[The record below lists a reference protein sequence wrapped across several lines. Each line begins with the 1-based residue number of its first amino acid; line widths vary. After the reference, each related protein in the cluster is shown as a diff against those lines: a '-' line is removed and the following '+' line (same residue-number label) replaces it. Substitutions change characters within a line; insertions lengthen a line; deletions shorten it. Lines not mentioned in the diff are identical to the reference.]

1 MATLVIEADDVM
13 ATTHYQPKREKSMP
27 PGKRPKVAPHSNR
40 FDRQKLLKEKMT
52 DLEADLRAAGL
63 GDLMG
68 EIKPVRPIAKELID
82 RKTGAKIFHV
92 EEPLSVYV
100 RRTTL
105 TGNKSQ
111 RAPFDHLNDPIY
123 RRLMRDFVQG
133 ALMPEARVAA
143 VKDGVKVLSVEEAD
157 INYSIID
164 GLQRSWCYATLL
176 LLALHRDQLVADG
189 SVTQEAWNYFRPVI
203 ESLGDR
209 DTAVRNLLQRTIR
222 YEIYYNIDLAGL
234 LHYMVTFN
242 TAQRRMSLPVQLEIM
257 RGPLIDEIE
266 RATSIPVF
274 RDSVDIEA
282 QGKTQKNKE
291 QFAASDLAVAAEAFI
306 TNNPQAP
313 QKELA
318 EEFLEKDTAYAGAVD
333 VGDIADVIT
342 MLKRVATE
350 IHPAMLKVY
359 AADAGKKFY
368 FSSGGTFM
376 GGFAAACGHIRNKGD
391 NTKLQKAIEK
401 LVALLA
407 IPEDDPFS
415 LGEYQDA
422 IKDIHSS
429 RGKMMRRLVY
439 DTFLRFFNGTTERL
453 EWTDAVRSLS
463 IK

>member
-1 MATLVIEADDVM
+1 METVTFEADDAVIAMQAKPKKEKNM
-13 ATTHYQPKREKSMP
+13 AGR
-27 PGKRPKVAPHSNR
+27 RPKVTPPPNR
-40 FDRQKLLKEKMT
+40 FDRQKLLKEKMAT
-52 DLEADLRAAGL
+52 LDADLQAAGL
-63 GDLMG
+63 GDLLG
-68 EIKPVRPIAKELID
+68 DLTPIIPIAKPVDD
-82 RKTGAKIFHV
+82 RKTSAKISHV

-111 RAPFDHLNDPIY
+111 RAPFDHLNDAIY

-133 ALMPEARVAA
+133 AQMPEARVAA
-143 VKDGVKVLSVEEAD
+143 VKEGKRVLSLTETD
-157 INYSIID
+157 ITYSIID

-176 LLALHRDQLVADG
+176 LLALHRETLVTDG
-189 SVTQEAWNYFRPVI
+189 CITAEAWTYFKPVI
-203 ESLGDR
+203 DTLGDR
-209 DTAVRNLLQRTIR
+209 DASVRNLLQRTIR
-222 YEIYYNIDLAGL
+222 YEIYYNIALEGL

-266 RATSIPVF
+266 RQTSIPVF

-282 QGKTQKNKE
+282 QGRTQKAKE

-306 TNNPQAP
+306 TNNPQAS

-318 EEFLEKDTAYAGAVD
+318 EDFLEKDGAYASGVD
-333 VGDIADVIT
+333 IGDIADVVS
-342 MLKRVATE
+342 MLTRVAKD
-350 IHPAMLKVY
+350 IHPAMLNVY
-359 AADAGKKFY
+359 AADGGKKFY

-376 GGFAAACGHIRNKGD
+376 AGFAAACGFIRNRGD
-391 NTKLQKAIEK
+391 NAKLTKALDK
-401 LVALLA
+401 LVALLDV
-407 IPEDDPFS
+407 PLDDPLS

-422 IKDIHSS
+422 IKGIHSS

-439 DTFLRFFNGTTERL
+439 DTFLRFFNGTTDRL

-463 IK
+463 LT

>member
-1 MATLVIEADDVM
+1 
-13 ATTHYQPKREKSMP
+13 
-27 PGKRPKVAPHSNR
+27 
-40 FDRQKLLKEKMT
+40 
-52 DLEADLRAAGL
+52 
-63 GDLMG
+63 
-68 EIKPVRPIAKELID
+68 
-82 RKTGAKIFHV
+82 
-92 EEPLSVYV
+92 
-100 RRTTL
+100 
-105 TGNKSQ
+105 
-111 RAPFDHLNDPIY
+111 
-123 RRLMRDFVQG
+123 
-133 ALMPEARVAA
+133 
-143 VKDGVKVLSVEEAD
+143 
-157 INYSIID
+157 
-164 GLQRSWCYATLL
+164 
-176 LLALHRDQLVADG
+176 
-189 SVTQEAWNYFRPVI
+189 
-203 ESLGDR
+203 
-209 DTAVRNLLQRTIR
+209 
-222 YEIYYNIDLAGL
+222 
-234 LHYMVTFN
+234 
-242 TAQRRMSLPVQLEIM
+242 
-257 RGPLIDEIE
+257 
-266 RATSIPVF
+266 
-274 RDSVDIEA
+274 VDIEA

>member
-1 MATLVIEADDVM
+1 METLVIDAQDVT
-13 ATTHYQPKREKSMP
+13 AAPQLKVKERVMP
-27 PGKRPKVAPHSNR
+27 AGRRPKMMPQPNK
-40 FDRQKLLKEKMT
+40 FDRQKLLKEKMAT
-52 DLEADLRAAGL
+52 LAADLQEAGL
-63 GDLMG
+63 GDLL
-68 EIKPVRPIAKELID
+68 EELTPIKPIAKEVQD
-82 RKTGAKIFHV
+82 QKTGARISHV

-100 RRTTL
+100 RRTSL

-111 RAPFDHLNDPIY
+111 RAPFDHLNDAIY

-133 ALMPEARVAA
+133 AQMPEARVAA
-143 VKDGVKVLSVEEAD
+143 VKEGKRVLALSETE

-176 LLALHRDQLVADG
+176 LLALHREQLVTDG
-189 SVTQEAWNYFRPVI
+189 CITQEAWNYFRPVI
-203 ESLGDR
+203 DSLGDR
-209 DTAVRNLLQRTIR
+209 DASIRNLLQRTIR
-222 YEIYYNIDLAGL
+222 YEIYYNIGLEGL

-282 QGKTQKNKE
+282 QGRTQKNKE

-306 TNNPQAP
+306 TNNPQAS

-318 EEFLEKDTAYAGAVD
+318 EDFLEKDGAYASGVD
-333 VGDIADVIT
+333 IGDIADVVS
-342 MLKRVATE
+342 MLTRVAKE
-350 IHPAMLKVY
+350 IHPDMLKVY
-359 AADAGKKFY
+359 ATDGGKKFY

-376 GGFAAACGHIRNKGD
+376 AGFAAACGFIRNRGD
-391 NTKLQKAIEK
+391 NVRLQKALDK
-401 LVALLA
+401 LVTLLQT
-407 IPEDDPFS
+407 PTDDPLS

-463 IK
+463 LT

>member
-1 MATLVIEADDVM
+1 MEAAVFEATDAVIAMHFKPKKERMMAG
-13 ATTHYQPKREKSMP
+13 R
-27 PGKRPKVAPHSNR
+27 RPKVTPAPNK
-40 FDRQKLLKEKMT
+40 FDRQRLLKEKMET
-52 DLEADLRAAGL
+52 LTADLEAAGL
-63 GDLMG
+63 GDLLG
-68 EIKPVRPIAKELID
+68 ELTPIKTIAKEVDD
-82 RKTGAKIFHV
+82 RKTGAKISHV
-92 EEPLSVYV
+92 EEPLSVYI

-111 RAPFDHLNDPIY
+111 RAPFDHLNDAIY

-133 ALMPEARVAA
+133 AQMPEARVAA
-143 VKDGVKVLSVEEAD
+143 VREMKRVLSLTELD
-157 INYSIID
+157 ITYSIID
-164 GLQRSWCYATLL
+164 GLQRSWCYATLV
-176 LLALHRDQLVADG
+176 LLALHRDSLVADG
-189 SVTQEAWNYFRPVI
+189 AITPEAWNYFKPVI
-203 ESLGDR
+203 DTLGDR
-209 DTAVRNLLQRTIR
+209 DTSVRNLLQRTIR
-222 YEIYYNIDLAGL
+222 YEIYWNIALEGL

-266 RATSIPVF
+266 RQTSIPVF

-282 QGKTQKNKE
+282 QGRTQKAKE

-306 TNNPQAP
+306 TNNPQAS

-318 EEFLEKDTAYAGAVD
+318 EDFLEKDGAYASGVD
-333 VGDIADVIT
+333 IGDIADVVM
-342 MLKRVATE
+342 MLTRVAKN
-350 IHPAMLKVY
+350 IHPAMLDVY
-359 AADAGKKFY
+359 KADGGKKFY

-376 GGFAAACGHIRNKGD
+376 AGFAAACGFIRNRGD
-391 NTKLQKAIEK
+391 NVKLTKAMDK

-407 IPEDDPFS
+407 EPVDDPLS

-439 DTFLRFFNGTTERL
+439 DTFLRFFNGTTDRL

-463 IK
+463 LT

>member
-1 MATLVIEADDVM
+1 MDAAILETADAGFSPFLAPKKETKKMAG
-13 ATTHYQPKREKSMP
+13 R
-27 PGKRPKVAPHSNR
+27 RPKAPPQPNR
-40 FDRQKLLKEKMT
+40 FDRQRLLKDKMAT
-52 DLEADLRAAGL
+52 LAADLEAAGFGDLL
-63 GDLMG
+63 GDLTP
-68 EIKPVRPIAKELID
+68 IKAIYKAVQD
-82 RKTGAKIFHV
+82 SKTGAKISHV
-92 EEPLSVYV
+92 EEPLAVYV
-100 RRTTL
+100 RRTSL

-111 RAPFDHLNDPIY
+111 RAPFDHVNDAIY

-133 ALMPEARVAA
+133 AQMPEARVAA
-143 VKDGVKVLSVEEAD
+143 VKEAKRVLTLDESD
-157 INYSIID
+157 ITYSIID

-176 LLALHRDQLVADG
+176 LLALHREKLVEEG
-189 SVTQEAWNYFRPVI
+189 SITAEAWTYFKPI
-203 ESLGDR
+203 IDSLGDK
-209 DTAVRNLLQRTIR
+209 DTAIRNLLQRTIR
-222 YEIYYNIDLAGL
+222 YEIYYNIGLEGL

-282 QGKTQKNKE
+282 QGRTQKNKE

-306 TNNPQAP
+306 TNNPQAS

-318 EEFLEKDTAYAGAVD
+318 EDFLEKDGAYASGVD
-333 VGDIADVIT
+333 IGDIADVVM
-342 MLKRVATE
+342 MLTRVAKE

-376 GGFAAACGHIRNKGD
+376 AGFAAACGFIRNRGD
-391 NTKLQKAIEK
+391 LPKLQKALDK
-401 LVALLA
+401 LVSLLQS
-407 IPEDDPFS
+407 PEEDPLS
-415 LGEYQDA
+415 LNEYQEA
-422 IKDIHSS
+422 IKGIHSS

-439 DTFLRFFNGTTERL
+439 DTFLRFFNGTTDRL

-463 IK
+463 LT

>member
-1 MATLVIEADDVM
+1 MEAFVAEANTVM
-13 ATTHYQPKREKSMP
+13 TFVPLPTKEKKMP
-27 PGKRPKVAPHSNR
+27 AGRRPKTAPLPTR
-40 FDRQKLLKEKMT
+40 FDRQKLLKDKITTLTE
-52 DLEADLRAAGL
+52 DLQEAGFNDLLA
-63 GDLMG
+63 DITP
-68 EIKPVRPIAKELID
+68 IKPIAKEVVD
-82 RKTGAKIFHV
+82 RKTGAKISHV

-123 RRLMRDFVQG
+123 RRLMRDFIQG
-133 ALMPEARVAA
+133 AQMPEARVAA
-143 VKDGVKVLSVEEAD
+143 VKDGVKVLALNEAG

-164 GLQRSWCYATLL
+164 GLQRSWCYATLI
-176 LLALHRDQLVADG
+176 LLALHRENLVAEG
-189 SVTQEAWNYFRPVI
+189 CITPEAWNYFRPVI
-203 ESLGDR
+203 ETLGDR
-209 DTAVRNLLQRTIR
+209 DASVRNLLQRTIR
-222 YEIYYNIDLAGL
+222 YEIYYSIGLEGL

-282 QGKTQKNKE
+282 QGRVQKNKE

-306 TNNPQAP
+306 TNNPQAS

-318 EEFLEKDTAYAGAVD
+318 EEFLEKDTAYVGGVD
-333 VGDIADVIT
+333 VGDIADVVS
-342 MLKRVATE
+342 MLTRVAKE
-350 IHPAMLKVY
+350 IHPAMLKGY
-359 AADAGKKFY
+359 AQDPGKKFY

-376 GGFAAACGHIRNKGD
+376 AGFAAACGFIRNRGD
-391 NTKLQKAIEK
+391 NAKLQKALDK
-401 LVALLA
+401 LVELLA
-407 IPEDDPFS
+407 IPEEDPLN
-415 LGEYQDA
+415 LGEYQEA
-422 IKDIHSS
+422 IKSIASS

-463 IK
+463 LT